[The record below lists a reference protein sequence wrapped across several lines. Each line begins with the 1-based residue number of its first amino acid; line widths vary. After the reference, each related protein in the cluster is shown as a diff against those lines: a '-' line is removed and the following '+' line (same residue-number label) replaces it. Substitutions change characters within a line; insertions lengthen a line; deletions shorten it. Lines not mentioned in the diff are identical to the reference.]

1 MKGFKRPP
9 VQELPQDALVPDVN
23 RGEPPATFTHEV
35 VTRQPFYFDESTT
48 VPAGHFVPGTLVA
61 LVEDHGEFSSVLERH
76 GVRVRTPSAGL
87 RKI

>member
-23 RGEPPATFTHEV
+23 RDAPPAAFTHEV
-35 VTRQPFYFDESTT
+35 VQRQPFYFGESTT
-48 VPAGHFVPGTLVA
+48 VPAGHFAPGTLVA
-61 LVEDHGEFSSVLERH
+61 LLDDDGEFSTVLERH

-87 RKI
+87 RRV